1 MPYQWILP
9 RGKPEKKAVFSL
21 HCGDKTTINDNR
33 AFLFI
38 NRKLEQSRSDCAG
51 VRGAARPPDGVKGR

>member
-1 MPYQWILP
+1 MLFSLKFQRNNSEDAPIMEP
-9 RGKPEKKAVFSL
+9 ISGKTDKKAVFSP

-38 NRKLEQSRSDCAG
+38 NRKLEQSL
-51 VRGAARPPDGVKGR
+51 